1 MEVDREY
8 AYEQA
13 EGVPEG
19 DEEYSKSEN
28 DDVPSIPCPPGI
40 YADGICLFQSPRV
53 ESLQVRPRR

>member
-19 DEEYSKSEN
+19 DEEYSKSED
-28 DDVPSIPCPPGI
+28 DDVAGIRCSPGI
-40 YADGICLFQSPRV
+40 YANDIYLVQSPRV
-53 ESLQVRPRR
+53 ESLQARPRR